1 VAGGFRSQIKPS
13 KMNTFSRAF
22 DIRRETSGFSISHDD
37 AKPKSY
43 PFSSDRYIRLP
54 LSLALHASRKIYISQ
69 RVCISIISLTHFRSR
84 PRDRS
89 RTDSESLQERAFTN
103 HRFQLREL
111 LSRSHV
117 YLDFV
122 SDLVKCSSGNYPS
135 LSLERFDS
143 TTRRFLLP
151 TIFDSSLI
159 FVIKNFEIPRDLHA
173 AASVVFSM
181 PLAIARLI
189 NRDPTMRHYRRII
202 REACANERSRGRLGE
217 INPPSYPQTE

>member
-1 VAGGFRSQIKPS
+1 VAGGFRSQINPS
-13 KMNTFSRAF
+13 KVNTFSRAF

-37 AKPKSY
+37 AKPKPY

-54 LSLALHASRKIYISQ
+54 LSFALHARRKIYISQ
-69 RVCISIISLTHFRSR
+69 RVCISIISLTPFRFR

-103 HRFQLREL
+103 HRFQLRQL
-111 LSRSHV
+111 LSRSHVYV

-143 TTRRFLLP
+143 TTRRFLLLA
-151 TIFDSSLI
+151 IFDSSLI
-159 FVIKNFEIPRDLHA
+159 FVIKNA
-173 AASVVFSM
+173 ARSACSS
-181 PLAIARLI
+181 I
-189 NRDPTMRHYRRII
+189 RRILDAS
-202 REACANERSRGRLGE
+202 RDCA
-217 INPPSYPQTE
+217 IN